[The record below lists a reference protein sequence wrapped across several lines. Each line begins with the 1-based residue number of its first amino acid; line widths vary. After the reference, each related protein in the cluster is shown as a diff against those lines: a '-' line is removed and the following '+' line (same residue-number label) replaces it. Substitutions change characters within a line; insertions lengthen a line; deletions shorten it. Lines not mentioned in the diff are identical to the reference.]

1 MKLKSTIFA
10 ALLAVVATVV
20 NSHSSAAVVSVEV
33 RVEGALAEDVEASI
47 TVPIERF
54 LSGLPSVQVVRS
66 RTSETT
72 SYSEAT
78 FLGLHSSESINL
90 LERALRDWKAPSST
104 RATRPVIKL
113 QEKALLA
120 PSQ

>member
-20 NSHSSAAVVSVEV
+20 NSQSSAAVVSVEV

-47 TVPIERF
+47 TVPIERI

-78 FLGLHSSESINL
+78 FLGLHSIESINL
-90 LERALRDWKAPSST
+90 VERALRDWKAPSST
-104 RATRPVIKL
+104 RATLPVIEL

>member
-1 MKLKSTIFA
+1 MKLKSTILA
-10 ALLAVVATVV
+10 AVLAAAATVV
-20 NSHSSAAVVSVEV
+20 NSQSSAVVVSVEV
-33 RVEGALAEDVEASI
+33 RIEGARAEDVEASI
-47 TVPIERF
+47 TVPIERI
-54 LSGLPSVQVVRS
+54 LSGLPNVQVVRS

-72 SYSEAT
+72 SYSETT

-90 LERALRDWKAPSST
+90 VERALRDWKAPSST
-104 RATRPVIKL
+104 RATLPVIKL